1 MMGIKNYC
9 CGAVALLCAAV
20 IPAQAADQGNADAA
34 PTSVVLLKTTTTGD
48 GQPLVY
54 PGGTA
59 QITSRVTTFPPGAKT
74 GLHRHPMPL
83 YAYILEGRLTIHVE
97 GQPPRHFK
105 AGDAFMETAG
115 WHYGVNPGDTP
126 TRLLAV
132 YAGAVDLPL
141 SESKPKGEGK

>member
-1 MMGIKNYC
+1 MKARHVSRLAAAA
-9 CGAVALLCAAV
+9 AVLCAA
-20 IPAQAADQGNADAA
+20 ILPAQAGEPGEAAA

-59 QITSRVTTFPPGAKT
+59 QIISRITTFPPGSKT

-83 YAYILEGRLTIHVE
+83 YAYILEGQLIIQAE
-97 GQPPRHFK
+97 GQPARHFK
-105 AGDAFMETAG
+105 TGDAFMEVAQ

-141 SESKPKGEGK
+141 SESKPKAEAK